1 MISQWGHAMGREP
14 VPLTRSWAQKTPGIA
29 TCLPLHAATTGGL
42 LQTLVTTSRCGQDK
56 SRSASSRPQVSLQ
69 VRWPTRPD
77 APKCAGLA
85 QLLS

>member
-1 MISQWGHAMGREP
+1 MGTRYGPEP

-42 LQTLVTTSRCGQDK
+42 LQTLVITSRCGQDK
-56 SRSASSRPQVSLQ
+56 TGLASSRPQVALQ
-69 VRWPTRPD
+69 VRWPTRSD
-77 APKCAGLA
+77 AAKCAGLA